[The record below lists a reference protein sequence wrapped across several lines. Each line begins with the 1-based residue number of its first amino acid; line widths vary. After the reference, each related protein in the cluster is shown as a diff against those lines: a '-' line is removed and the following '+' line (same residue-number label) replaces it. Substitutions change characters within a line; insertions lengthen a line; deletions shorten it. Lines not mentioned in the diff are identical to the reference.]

1 MNFRDPL
8 APQESI
14 AQVPRDVRKS
24 PYRDALPRNLLAP
37 VVPLAVANGGIRYVD
52 LIDPEGWIDVQ
63 IPWNIVFLKGDVFRL
78 YWGIEGD
85 VVDVI
90 IGEDPN
96 APMRTIRAPVPKV
109 IEAGE
114 GEIEVWYERVS
125 PFDEVP
131 VPSPRTTVRV
141 KITVPGGFDP
151 DQTTP
156 INENLAPAIL
166 PPGPIQKPIP
176 AQGLPVTILAWENMA
191 EGDRL
196 ILRWGSQS
204 VPVPPLD
211 ASQVGQDL
219 VVMVSEQVIDD
230 AGDSE
235 NMPVSYD
242 IRDIVNNWS
251 KWAPNAYIEV
261 DVGGSNYLAPD
272 VIDLI
277 DDTLDFDSLNGDVA
291 SAIVIRNGDMAT
303 GDSVELIFEGHAF
316 GGHDVTYSDTK
327 TLTGNSMLF
336 QIPNDILGQ
345 SVPGQGSVFYRV
357 TGAGGAAKGRSS
369 RTSFTLTG
377 TPVSLPAPHV
387 REAVGGTLD
396 PANVANGATVD
407 IAAWSGMAAGDTV
420 TMHWVGTSGGGAPVS
435 YTDYRFLEAGDVGDT
450 VTFLVPYNDVAAFAG
465 GRADVYYTVQ
475 AGQGSRESQHLPL
488 NVLAIVQ
495 LAPPFVQGEMGG
507 ELDPE
512 LVPDGATMTLPAWP
526 EMAVGDSVTWFWLGT
541 SAGGQAT
548 GTITVT
554 EVGPVTVTVPR
565 GVIEINANGGDTVS
579 ALYEI
584 TRVGG
589 TSLTSLA
596 RVFKVLPLPALRFDP
611 PIVEEANGDVLD
623 PADVDV
629 DATVSVLPYPGM
641 TFGEV
646 LTVRFG
652 AGSGPG
658 EHIATIPITASM
670 VGRTVQMFVPKAKVE
685 FFEGRTVT
693 VNYTVTTANGETDSK
708 DLVLNVRSHVLLPA
722 PTVTEAEGDYLP
734 DGAYPRGATTVVH
747 QHPEMTAGDMIDL
760 YWGDGAREYH
770 DAIPIVVPMDFP
782 FTVPKAVVDRWY
794 GTVVPVRYTLTR
806 GGTVMQSEVLHL
818 RVALLL
824 QAPVVLEA
832 PDGVLDPADALDG
845 VTVRVAYDGMTTG
858 DEIEVFLDGV
868 GGIGPH
874 PGSAD
879 GQVDIPVPANRIA
892 PYVGQTVPVHYTV
905 TRNGVVSASGI
916 LSLVVGEF
924 ADEVLPTP
932 EIPEAEDGMLKLS
945 SFEGDPTVDVAPWPL
960 IAVGQRVWLRCYG
973 TLESDANDT
982 IVLLQAHEVTALQ
995 AAQGLSE
1002 AIPRARLEA
1011 LRNESNLVV
1020 ELTVAFDGGTNE
1032 AQATL
1037 FPELRVTI
1045 EVLPELE
1052 VPSTEEMILNGLAV
1066 KQNWPRTG
1074 TEAPGNWETRAATG
1088 GVPPYT
1094 YTSGNAAIATVNASG
1109 TVIGQRNG
1117 RTTITIRD
1125 SAGSTTSYAVVV
1137 SNVFEFRWND
1147 SIMSPQQAVAWK
1159 NTIPG
1164 AIGIDMTTMQLI
1176 WSLYTSGERP
1186 PGGYFHWA
1194 CELSGCVAPRSLT
1207 FDTAYLSYG
1216 CHDPSTAFLTKAVCL
1231 VPKNG

>member
-24 PYRDALPRNLLAP
+24 PNRDALPRNLLPP

-52 LIDPEGWIDVQ
+52 LIDPAGWIDVQ

-261 DVGGSNYLAPD
+261 DVGGSNYMAPD
-272 VIDLI
+272 VNELVGDE
-277 DDTLDFDSLNGDVA
+277 LDFDALNGGDATAV
-291 SAIVIRNGDMAT
+291 VIRNADMAA
-303 GDSVELIFEGHAF
+303 GDSVELTFEGHAF
-316 GGHDVTYSDTK
+316 GGHDVTYTDTK
-327 TLTGNSMLF
+327 TLTANSLLF
-336 QIPNDILGQ
+336 PLPNDVLGQ
-345 SVPGQGSVFYRV
+345 AVPGQGSVYYRV
-357 TGAGGAAKGRSS
+357 SGAGGVAKGRSS
-369 RTSFTLTG
+369 RTSFTMTG
-377 TPVSLPAPHV
+377 TPVSLPAPNV
-387 REAVGGTLD
+387 REAVGDTLD

-407 IAAWSGMAAGDTV
+407 IAAWAGMAAGDTV

-435 YTDYRFLEAGDVGDT
+435 YTDYRSLDAGDVGNT
-450 VTFLVPYNDVAAFAG
+450 VTFLVPYNNIAAFAG

-495 LAPPFVQGEMGG
+495 LAPPFVQGEVGG

-548 GTITVT
+548 GTLTVT

-589 TSLTSLA
+589 TNLTSLA
-596 RVFKVLPLPALRFDP
+596 RVFKVLPLPALTLDP
-611 PIVEEANGDVLD
+611 PVVEEAIDGVLD
-623 PADVDV
+623 PENVDIDV
-629 DATVSVLPYPGM
+629 TVSVAPYPGM
-641 TFGEV
+641 ASGDLV
-646 LTVRFG
+646 MMRFG
-652 AGSGPG
+652 AGMGAG
-658 EHIATIPITASM
+658 EHTASVLITGSN

-685 FFEGRTVT
+685 FFEGKTVT
-693 VNYTVTTANGETDSK
+693 VNYTVRKPTGDIDSR
-708 DLVLNVRSHVLLPA
+708 DLVLSVRSQVLLP
-722 PTVTEAEGDYLP
+722 PPSVSEAEGDYLP
-734 DGAYPRGATTVVH
+734 EDAYLRGVTTVVH
-747 QHPEMTAGDMIDL
+747 QHPEMMAGDRIDL
-760 YWGDGAREYH
+760 YWGEGPREYH
-770 DAIPIVVPMDFP
+770 DDVPIAVPMDFP
-782 FTVPKAVVDRWY
+782 FSVPKEVVDRWF
-794 GTVVPVRYTLTR
+794 GTVVPVRYTITR
-806 GGTVMQSEVLHL
+806 GNTVMHSEVLNL
-818 RVALLL
+818 RVALPLP
-824 QAPVVLEA
+824 APEVLEA
-832 PDGVLDPADALDG
+832 PDGVLDPADAQEG
-845 VTVRVAYDGMTTG
+845 VTVRVAYEGMTTG
-858 DEIEVFLDGV
+858 DEIELFLDG
-868 GGIGPH
+868 GSGFGKH
-874 PGSAD
+874 PGNAN
-879 GQVDIPVPANRIA
+879 GQVSIAVPANRIA

-905 TRNGVVSASGI
+905 TRNGRVSASGI

-924 ADEVLPTP
+924 SEDALPTP
-932 EIPEAEDGMLKLS
+932 VIPEAEDGMLKLA
-945 SFEGDPTVDVAPWPL
+945 SFDGDPSVTVAPWPL
-960 IAVGQRVWLRCYG
+960 IAAGQKVWLRCYA
-973 TLESDANDT
+973 TLENGESDT
-982 IVLLQAHEVTALQ
+982 IVLLQAHSLTALE
-995 AAQGLSE
+995 ATRGLSQR
-1002 AIPRARLEA
+1002 IPRARLEA
-1011 LRNESNLVV
+1011 LKNESPLVV
-1020 ELTVAFDGGTNE
+1020 ELTVTFDGGDDE

-1037 FPELRVTI
+1037 FPELRLTI

-1052 VPSTEEMILNGLAV
+1052 VPSTDMILNGLAV
-1066 KQNWPRTG
+1066 KQDWPLTG
-1074 TEAPGNWETRAATG
+1074 VEAPGNWEARPASG

-1094 YTSGNAAIATVNASG
+1094 YTSSNTAIAFVNGFG
-1109 TVIGQRNG
+1109 TVFGQRNG
-1117 RTTITIRD
+1117 SATITIRD
-1125 SAGSTTSYAVVV
+1125 SRGETTSYVVRV
-1137 SNVFEFRWND
+1137 SNIFEFAWH
-1147 SIMSPQQAVAWK
+1147 SSTMSPEQAVAWK
-1159 NTIPG
+1159 NSIPG
-1164 AIGIDMTTMQLI
+1164 AIAVDSTATELVRAVYKRGD
-1176 WSLYTSGERP
+1176 RP
-1186 PGGYFHWA
+1186 VGGYNYWV
-1194 CELSGCVAPRSLT
+1194 CRLDGCAAPRKPIW
-1207 FDTAYLSYG
+1207 DTLSFTGG
-1216 CHDPSTAFLTKAVCL
+1216 CHDPAMVGSTKAVCL

>member
-8 APQESI
+8 APQQSI
-14 AQVPRDVRKS
+14 AQAPRDVRKS
-24 PYRDALPRNLLAP
+24 PYREALPRNLLAP

-52 LIDPEGWIDVQ
+52 VIDPAGWIDVQ
-63 IPWNIVFLKGDVFRL
+63 IPRNIVFLKGDVFRL

-114 GEIEVWYERVS
+114 GDIEVWYERVS

-261 DVGGSNYLAPD
+261 DVGGSNYMAPD
-272 VIDLI
+272 VNELVGDE
-277 DDTLDFDSLNGDVA
+277 LDFDALNGGDATAV
-291 SAIVIRNGDMAT
+291 VIRNADMAA
-303 GDSVELIFEGHAF
+303 GDSVELTFEGHAF
-316 GGHDVTYSDTK
+316 GGHDVTYTDTK
-327 TLTGNSMLF
+327 TLTANSLLF
-336 QIPNDILGQ
+336 PLPNDVLGQ
-345 SVPGQGSVFYRV
+345 AVPGQGSVYYRV
-357 TGAGGAAKGRSS
+357 SGAGGVAKGRSS
-369 RTSFTLTG
+369 RTSFTMTG
-377 TPVSLPAPHV
+377 TPVSLPAPGV

-396 PANVANGATVD
+396 PANAANGATVD
-407 IAAWSGMAAGDTV
+407 IAAWAGMAVGDTV
-420 TMHWVGTSGGGAPVS
+420 TMHWVGTNAGGAPVS
-435 YTDYRFLEAGDVGDT
+435 YTDYRSLDTGDVGNT
-450 VTFLVPYNDVAAFAG
+450 VTFLVPYNNIAAFAG

-495 LAPPFVQGEMGG
+495 LAPPFVGGEVGG

-512 LVPDGATMTLPAWP
+512 LVPDGASLTMPAWP
-526 EMAVGDSVTWFWLGT
+526 EMTPGDSVTWFWLGT

-596 RVFKVLPLPALRFDP
+596 RVFKVLPLPALMLDP
-611 PIVEEANGDVLD
+611 PVVEEAIDGVLD
-623 PADVDV
+623 PANVDV
-629 DATVSVLPYPGM
+629 DATVSVAPYPGM
-641 TFGEV
+641 ESGQLVTM
-646 LTVRFG
+646 RFG
-652 AGSGPG
+652 AGTGAG
-658 EHIATIPITASM
+658 EHTASVLITGSN

-693 VNYTVTTANGETDSK
+693 VNYSVRTSSGEIDSR
-708 DLVLNVRSHVLLPA
+708 DLVLTVRSQVLLP
-722 PTVTEAEGDYLP
+722 PPSVTEAEGDYLP
-734 DGAYPRGATTVVH
+734 EDAYTRGVTTVIH
-747 QHPEMTAGDMIDL
+747 QHPEMAAGDRIDL
-760 YWGDGAREYH
+760 YWGEGAREYH
-770 DAIPIVVPMDFP
+770 DDVPIIVPMDFP
-782 FTVPKAVVDRWY
+782 FSVPKDVVDRWF
-794 GTVVPVRYTLTR
+794 GTVVPVRYTITR
-806 GGTVMQSEVLHL
+806 GNTVMHSEVLSL
-818 RVALLL
+818 RVALPLP
-824 QAPVVLEA
+824 APEVLEA
-832 PDGVLDPADALDG
+832 PDGVLDPVDAQEG
-845 VTVRVAYDGMTTG
+845 VTVRVAYEGMTTG
-858 DEIEVFLDGV
+858 DEIELFLDG
-868 GGIGPH
+868 GSGFGKH
-874 PGSAD
+874 PGNAN
-879 GQVDIPVPANRIA
+879 GQVSIAVPANRIA

-905 TRNGVVSASGI
+905 TRNGRVSASGI

-924 ADEVLPTP
+924 AEDALPTP
-932 EIPEAEDGMLKLS
+932 VIPEAEDGMLKLS
-945 SFEGDPTVDVAPWPL
+945 SFDGDPSVTVSPWPL
-960 IAVGQRVWLRCYG
+960 IAAGQKVWLRCYA
-973 TLESDANDT
+973 TLENGGNDT
-982 IVLLQAHEVTALQ
+982 IVLLQGHSLTALE
-995 AAQGLSE
+995 ATRGLSQR
-1002 AIPRARLEA
+1002 IPRARLEA
-1011 LRNESNLVV
+1011 LRNESPLVV
-1020 ELTVAFDGGTNE
+1020 ELTVTFDGGDDE

-1037 FPELRVTI
+1037 FPELRLTI
-1045 EVLPELE
+1045 EVLPEFE
-1052 VPSTEEMILNGLAV
+1052 VPNTDMILNGRAV
-1066 KQNWPRTG
+1066 KQTWPRTG
-1074 TEAPGNWETRAATG
+1074 AEAPGNWEARPATG

-1094 YTSGNAAIATVNASG
+1094 YTSGNAGIATVNAVG
-1109 TVIGQRNG
+1109 TVIGQGNG
-1117 RTTITIRD
+1117 TTTITVRD
-1125 SAGSTTSYAVVV
+1125 SRGTATWYRVIV
-1137 SNVFEFRWND
+1137 SNVFQFMWLD
-1147 SIMSPQQAVAWK
+1147 SSATPEQAVAWK
-1159 NTIPG
+1159 NSIPG
-1164 AIGIDMTTMQLI
+1164 AIGIDPDVAALVRSI
-1176 WSLYTSGERP
+1176 YTSGEKP
-1186 PGGYFHWA
+1186 SGGFTYWA
-1194 CELSGCVAPRSLT
+1194 CQLAGCEGTRRPTYTSERL
-1207 FDTAYLSYG
+1207 LLG
-1216 CHDPSTAFLTKAVCL
+1216 CGHPEIEFLNRAVCL